1 MKKLIA
7 TIFSLSLLSMV
18 YAQASDLFFS
28 EYIEGSS
35 NNKALEIFN
44 GTGADVDL
52 SNYIIRKNYNGN
64 PYDYVFTFKPGTI
77 LKDGDVYV
85 IANESAGTEITSVA
99 DTLIPGG
106 PPNYFMGY
114 NGDDVRTLA
123 HVSGTD
129 TVEIDKI
136 GADDLSDPG
145 TAWDVAG
152 VSNATKDHTLV
163 RKSSVSSGNMNW
175 AASAGTN
182 ADDSEWIVYDKDTFT
197 YLGTHTFD
205 GGVSDQSPSI
215 ASVWASDMVPAADT
229 DLTVYAVVTDDNGL
243 SSVELKF
250 SVDGGTEATLAMSVA
265 NGDTFMVDI
274 PASNY
279 NDGSRVEYR
288 VEATD
293 DNSQMTASATT
304 GFFAGNSAI
313 SSIRQI
319 DADGALLYKD
329 YAARI
334 MGTVTAGDSIFS
346 LSSLQ
351 TYIQD
356 SEAGINVYG
365 EGMGAVNMEEGSMY
379 QVTGKLDQYNGLAE
393 LVVSSADDIM
403 DKGVNENPPAP
414 IEITIATLLASPE
427 AFEGLLVRIANA
439 DTVAGAGTWP
449 MDGENMNITITDD
462 EGTSQ
467 LTLRVD
473 KDTNIDGSDEPT
485 YPITVTGVISQYDR
499 SSPYSEGYQILP
511 RTRDDIESS
520 TAIGDGDFVQPLSFT
535 LYAAYPNPFNPSTTI
550 AFDVPADMAGQTV
563 ELSIYNVL
571 GQKVVTLVDQNLT
584 AGRHTAK
591 WNGRNSAS
599 RAMPSGVYFA
609 ILKAAGQQKTSRL
622 LLIK

>member
-35 NNKALEIFN
+35 NNKAIEIFN

-52 SNYIIRKNYNGN
+52 SNYVIRKNYNGN
-64 PYDYVFTFKPGTI
+64 PYDYVFTFKAGTI
-77 LKDGDVYV
+77 LKNGDVYV
-85 IANESAGTEITSVA
+85 IANDAAGTEITSVA

-106 PPNYFMGY
+106 PPNYFMGF
-114 NGDDVRTLA
+114 NGNDVRTLA
-123 HVSGTD
+123 HITGTD

-145 TAWDVAG
+145 SGWDVAG
-152 VSNATKDHTLV
+152 VSGATKDHTLV

-182 ADDSEWIVYDKDTFT
+182 ADDSEWVVYDKDTFS
-197 YLGTHTFD
+197 YLGAHTFD

-250 SVDGGTEATLAMSVA
+250 TVDGGSEATLAMSVA

-279 NDGSRVEYR
+279 NDGSRVEYH

-293 DNSQMTASATT
+293 DNSQMTASGTT
-304 GFFAGNSAI
+304 GFFAGTSSI

-356 SEAGINVYG
+356 SEAGINIFG
-365 EGMGAVNMEEGSMY
+365 SGMGAVNMEEGSMY

-393 LVVSSADDIM
+393 LVVSSADDIV
-403 DKGVNENPPAP
+403 DKGVNEDPPLP

-449 MDGENMNITITDD
+449 MDGENMNMTITDD
-462 EGTSQ
+462 GGTSQ

-473 KDTNIDGSDEPT
+473 RDTNIDGSDEPT

-499 SSPYSEGYQILP
+499 SSPYSDGYQIMP
-511 RTRDDIESS
+511 RTRNDIESS
-520 TAIGDGDFVQPLSFT
+520 TAIGNDDFAQPRSFT

-550 AFDVPADMAGQTV
+550 AFDVPAELAGQTV
-563 ELSIYNVL
+563 QLTIYNVL
-571 GQKVVTLVDQNLT
+571 GQKVATLVDQNLT
-584 AGRHTAK
+584 AGRHIAK
-591 WNGRNSAS
+591 WNGRNDLSQ
-599 RAMPSGVYFA
+599 AMPSGVYFA